1 MTLSTPSEACNV
13 SVASTIN
20 SIHSSSQLSRHDSI
34 RKKAT
39 ENYVAPANKKRKLYD
54 DHLTTLA
61 EGLKL
66 GDCVG
71 IKIHEVDRTTTDPKI
86 LPCLIVWKEKKHED
100 YVFKIVCQFG
110 QLDKGFGIESL
121 IPMQA
126 ACPVELKS
134 LKLDEL
140 KDISLIE
147 ASKLFVR
154 GSVNGATC
162 DCKSL
167 CATKHCPCKKA
178 NVKCSTKC
186 HSKKGDCK
194 NKE

>member
-1 MTLSTPSEACNV
+1 
-13 SVASTIN
+13 
-20 SIHSSSQLSRHDSI
+20 
-34 RKKAT
+34 
-39 ENYVAPANKKRKLYD
+39 
-54 DHLTTLA
+54 

-71 IKIHEVDRTTTDPKI
+71 IKIHEVDRTNIDPKI
-86 LPCLIVWKEKKHED
+86 LPCFIVWKEKKHED
-100 YVFKIVCQFG
+100 YVLKIVLPSFNSNPC
-110 QLDKGFGIESL
+110 
-121 IPMQA
+121 A

-140 KDISLIE
+140 KDIRIIE

-154 GSVNGATC
+154 GSINGATC

-167 CATKHCPCKKA
+167 CAAKHSPCKKA

-186 HSKKGDCK
+186 HSKRGNCK
-194 NKE
+194 NEE